1 MEFRQC
7 GDSDLKLPVIGV
19 GAWSFGGGDFWGD
32 QDQGNVDEVVGKAID
47 CGCTLF
53 DTAEMYNDGLSEAS
67 LGKALGT
74 RRDKAIIATKVS
86 PHNARPDDLR
96 RSCENSLS
104 RLGTDY
110 IDLYMMHYAINEQS
124 LLHYTDDSGPP
135 EDYPTIE
142 AALETMEAL
151 RQEGKIRYIGVSNF
165 GVQQLAEAFA
175 VGVPIVCN
183 QLHYNLLCRML
194 EFEILDFC
202 IDRGIGVVS
211 YAPLMQGLL
220 TGKYGSLDEIPL
232 KRRRTRHFH
241 SRREGTRHGEVG
253 AEEELEAALAGIS
266 AVAER
271 IGISMSV
278 LALSWCL
285 SNPAITCTLTGARD
299 VGQLHGNLVAAD
311 MPLGP
316 GLIEE
321 LDEITAPL
329 KQKLGKH
336 PDYFEA
342 EGKSRTF

>member
-1 MEFRQC
+1 ML
-7 GDSDLKLPVIGV
+7 SPKL
-19 GAWSFGGGDFWGD
+19 S
-32 QDQGNVDEVVGKAID
+32 
-47 CGCTLF
+47 
-53 DTAEMYNDGLSEAS
+53 SS
-67 LGKALGT
+67 LMPIPCRKES
-74 RRDKAIIATKVS
+74 I
-86 PHNARPDDLR
+86 
-96 RSCENSLS
+96 
-104 RLGTDY
+104 
-110 IDLYMMHYAINEQS
+110 
-124 LLHYTDDSGPP
+124 
-135 EDYPTIE
+135 
-142 AALETMEAL
+142 
-151 RQEGKIRYIGVSNF
+151 
-165 GVQQLAEAFA
+165 AFA

-194 EFEILDFC
+194 DFEILDFC

-299 VGQLHGNLVAAD
+299 VSQLHGNLVAAD

>member
-1 MEFRQC
+1 MESRQC
-7 GDSDLKLPVIGV
+7 GDSDLKLPAIGV
-19 GAWSFGGGDFWGD
+19 GAWSFGGGDFWGA

-47 CGCTLF
+47 NGCTLF
-53 DTAEMYNDGLSEAS
+53 DTAEMYNDGLSESS
-67 LGKALGT
+67 LGKALGS
-74 RRDKAIIATKVS
+74 RRGEAVIATKVS
-86 PHNARPDDLR
+86 PHNARPHDLR
-96 RSCENSLS
+96 RSCEGSLS
-104 RLGTDY
+104 RLDTDY

-124 LLHYTDDSGPP
+124 LLHYTDDPGPL
-135 EDYPTIE
+135 EEYPTIE

-151 RQEGKIRYIGVSNF
+151 RQEGKIRHIGVSNF
-165 GVQQLAEAFA
+165 GVQQLTEAFA

-194 EFEILDFC
+194 EYEILPSC
-202 IDRGIGVVS
+202 LERGIGIMT

-232 KRRRTRHFH
+232 KRRRTRHF
-241 SRREGTRHGEVG
+241 SSSREGTRHGEAG
-253 AEEELEAALAGIS
+253 AEEELAAALAGIGE
-266 AVAER
+266 VAER
-271 IGISMSV
+271 TGIKMSV

-285 SNPAITCTLTGARD
+285 SNPAITCMLTGARD
-299 VGQLHGNLVAAD
+299 VDQLKGNLVAVD

-321 LDEITAPL
+321 LDQITAPL

-342 EGKSRTF
+342 EGKSRTY